1 MEARAILFTSR
12 SVHVFFF
19 FYCCIRQ
26 EKDGLLSEAV
36 KSFNGA
42 LAMDRNEQTAK
53 EHLEKIQLQINQ
65 KKEVGG
71 DN

>member
-1 MEARAILFTSR
+1 M
-12 SVHVFFF
+12 HVFFF

-71 DN
+71 DS